1 MIKIARELADR
12 STIASCF
19 HAIKMTGSSQPA
31 GCVPMMDDFMPEKE
45 SCQSDLREQ
54 EILNGYD
61 EIAQAERS
69 GELTYDDLTN
79 GDGLDLEDAATW
91 KS

>member
-1 MIKIARELADR
+1 
-12 STIASCF
+12 
-19 HAIKMTGSSQPA
+19 
-31 GCVPMMDDFMPEKE
+31 MMDDFMPEKE
-45 SCQSDLREQ
+45 SCQFDLRESK
-54 EILNGYD
+54 IKRAYD

>member
-1 MIKIARELADR
+1 MATSNHPAACL
-12 STIASCF
+12 
-19 HAIKMTGSSQPA
+19 MT
-31 GCVPMMDDFMPEKE
+31 DDFTPEKE
-45 SCQSDLREQ
+45 SGQSDLREQ
-54 EILNGYD
+54 EITRGYD
-61 EIAQAERS
+61 EIAQAERC